1 MRFVKILVL
10 AGAVVTVILTVMKLR
25 AVRSGDGVWHEVTT
39 A

>member
-1 MRFVKILVL
+1 MKILLL
-10 AGAVVTVILTVMKLR
+10 AGAVVTVFLTVVKLR